1 MFRTRIIK
9 KIEII
14 ILLLFHNENVI
25 FTMAGQRFLI
35 KLKEASEKGNNK
47 TSLLVNALLKYKD
60 IKVIY
65 NEDTGI
71 YSIFTYKDY
80 LYKKISKDLG
90 VIFPRGFNVI
100 INGDNDIERVNS
112 FYGKFENIKS
122 TDYEKFMNENGYLYL
137 SVKVSGTLIMVSCK
151 DRKLIIATKKS
162 LNDNNKFTNL
172 AKEVLDKKLGHKK
185 EDFIKFIDENKYCL
199 SFELASAD
207 ANLGEHAS
215 KIEKT
220 HLVLL
225 SIYDNNTN
233 TYLELLTIEEIL
245 KDKFPE
251 ITVVSYLKIRAT
263 PENIETI
270 QNFYEE
276 TKSKTEMTFTQIWTD
291 GFVQLFG
298 DSAVVGGN
306 YDYLEMYGDMLE
318 GVIISRDDNTFLAKM
333 KYLRYVRMTMLFRNI
348 FKNIKDDKKINIEE
362 MVNKL
367 FNNFGY
373 TGNETLIDDLNNWKD
388 YLTKNKESLEMSYL
402 AHYDIFKQML

>member
-1 MFRTRIIK
+1 M
-9 KIEII
+9 
-14 ILLLFHNENVI
+14 
-25 FTMAGQRFLI
+25 
-35 KLKEASEKGNNK
+35 
-47 TSLLVNALLKYKD
+47 
-60 IKVIY
+60 
-65 NEDTGI
+65 
-71 YSIFTYKDY
+71 
-80 LYKKISKDLG
+80 
-90 VIFPRGFNVI
+90 
-100 INGDNDIERVNS
+100 NS
-112 FYGKFENIKS
+112 FYGKFENIKP
-122 TDYEKFMNENGYLYL
+122 TDYEKFMNENGYLDL

-151 DRKLIIATKKS
+151 DGKLIIATKKS

-172 AKEVLDKKLGHKK
+172 AKKVLDETLGHKK
-185 EDFIKFIDENKYCL
+185 EDFIKFIGENKYCL

-233 TYLELLTIEEIL
+233 TYLELSTIEEIL

-270 QNFYEE
+270 QNFYEK
-276 TKSKTEMTFTQIWTD
+276 TKSDTEMTFTKIWTD

-373 TGNETLIDDLNNWKD
+373 TGHETLIDDLNNWKD

>member
-1 MFRTRIIK
+1 MT
-9 KIEII
+9 EP
-14 ILLLFHNENVI
+14 I
-25 FTMAGQRFLI
+25 FLT
-35 KLKEASEKGNNK
+35 KLKEVSGKGNTK
-47 TSLLVNALLKYKD
+47 TSCLVRDLLKYKD
-60 IKVIY
+60 VKVRY

-100 INGDNDIERVNS
+100 INGDNIERVNS
-112 FYGKFENIKS
+112 FLGKFGNIRS
-122 TDYEKFMNENGYLYL
+122 TYYTNIININGYLYL
-137 SVKVSGTLIMVSCK
+137 SVKVSGTLIMASCL
-151 DRKLIIATKKS
+151 DEKLIIATKKS
-162 LNDNNKFTNL
+162 LNENDFTNL
-172 AKEVLDKKLGHKK
+172 AKEVLGKKLGRKK
-185 EDFIKFIDENKYCL
+185 EDFIKFIGENKYCL

-207 ANLGEHAS
+207 AKVGEHAS
-215 KIEKT
+215 KIKET

-233 TYLELLTIEEIL
+233 TYLELSTIEEIL

-270 QNFYEE
+270 QNFYEK
-276 TKSKTEMTFTQIWTD
+276 TKSDTEMTFTKIWTD

-373 TGNETLIDDLNNWKD
+373 TGHETLIDDLNNWKD

>member
-1 MFRTRIIK
+1 MT
-9 KIEII
+9 EP
-14 ILLLFHNENVI
+14 I
-25 FTMAGQRFLI
+25 FLT
-35 KLKEASEKGNNK
+35 KLKEVSGKGNTK
-47 TSLLVNALLKYKD
+47 TSCLVRDLLKYKD
-60 IKVIY
+60 VKVRY

-100 INGDNDIERVNS
+100 INGDNIERVNS
-112 FYGKFENIKS
+112 FLGKFGNIRS
-122 TDYEKFMNENGYLYL
+122 TYYTNIININGYLYL
-137 SVKVSGTLIMVSCK
+137 SVKVSGTLIMASCL
-151 DRKLIIATKKS
+151 DEKLIIATKKS
-162 LNDNNKFTNL
+162 LNENDFTNL
-172 AKEVLDKKLGHKK
+172 AKEVLGKKLGRKK
-185 EDFIKFIDENKYCL
+185 EDFIKFIGENKYCL

-207 ANLGEHAS
+207 AKVGEHAS
-215 KIEKT
+215 KIKET

-233 TYLELLTIEEIL
+233 TYLELSTIEEIL

-270 QNFYEE
+270 QNFYEK
-276 TKSKTEMTFTQIWTD
+276 TKSDTEMTFTKIWTD

-298 DSAVVGGN
+298 DSADVGGN

-373 TGNETLIDDLNNWKD
+373 TGHETLIDDLNNWKD

>member
-1 MFRTRIIK
+1 
-9 KIEII
+9 
-14 ILLLFHNENVI
+14 
-25 FTMAGQRFLI
+25 MAEQTFLI
-35 KLKEASEKGNNK
+35 KLKEAAKKGKNK
-47 TSLLVNALLKYKD
+47 TALLVNALLKYKD
-60 IKVIY
+60 VKVRY
-65 NEDTGI
+65 NVKTRI

-100 INGDNDIERVNS
+100 INGDNIERVNS
-112 FYGKFENIKS
+112 FLGKFGNIRL
-122 TDYEKFMNENGYLYL
+122 TDYTNIININGYLYL
-137 SVKVSGTLIMVSCK
+137 SVKVSGTLIMASCL
-151 DRKLIIATKKS
+151 DEKLIIATKKS
-162 LNDNNKFTNL
+162 LNENDFTNL
-172 AKEVLDKKLGHKK
+172 AKKVLDETLGHKK
-185 EDFIKFIDENKYCL
+185 EDFIKFIGENKYCL

-233 TYLELLTIEEIL
+233 TYLELSTIEEIL

-270 QNFYEE
+270 QKFYEK
-276 TKSKTEMTFTQIWTD
+276 TKSDTEMTFTKIWTD

-402 AHYDIFKQML
+402 AHYDIFKQMF

>member
-1 MFRTRIIK
+1 MA
-9 KIEII
+9 EP
-14 ILLLFHNENVI
+14 I
-25 FTMAGQRFLI
+25 FLT
-35 KLKEASEKGNNK
+35 KLKEVSGKGNTK
-47 TSLLVNALLKYKD
+47 TSCLVRDLLKYKD
-60 IKVIY
+60 VKVRY
-65 NEDTGI
+65 NVKTRI
-71 YSIFTYKDY
+71 YSLFAYNDSIYQ
-80 LYKKISKDLG
+80 KISKDLG

-100 INGDNDIERVNS
+100 INGDNIERVNS
-112 FYGKFENIKS
+112 FLGKFGNIRS
-122 TDYEKFMNENGYLYL
+122 TDYTNIININGYLYL
-137 SVKVSGTLIMVSCK
+137 LVKVSGTLIMVSCL
-151 DRKLIIATKKS
+151 DEKLIIATKKS
-162 LNDNNKFTNL
+162 LNENDFTNL
-172 AKEVLDKKLGHKK
+172 AKEVLDKKLGRKK
-185 EDFIKFIDENKYCL
+185 EDFIKFIGENKYCL

-207 ANLGEHAS
+207 AKVGEHAS
-215 KIEKT
+215 KIKET

-233 TYLELLTIEEIL
+233 TYLELSTIEEIL

-270 QNFYEE
+270 QNFYEK
-276 TKSKTEMTFTQIWTD
+276 TKSDTEMTFTKIWTD

-298 DSAVVGGN
+298 DSDSLGGN
-306 YDYLEMYGDMLE
+306 YKYLEMYGDMLE

-373 TGNETLIDDLNNWKD
+373 TGNETLIDDLHNWKD

>member
-1 MFRTRIIK
+1 
-9 KIEII
+9 
-14 ILLLFHNENVI
+14 
-25 FTMAGQRFLI
+25 MAEQTFLI
-35 KLKEASEKGNNK
+35 KLKEAAKKGKNK
-47 TSLLVNALLKYKD
+47 TALLVNALLKYKD
-60 IKVIY
+60 VKVIY
-65 NEDTGI
+65 NEVTRVWSI
-71 YSIFTYKDY
+71 YTHKDH

-100 INGDNDIERVNS
+100 INGDNIEIVNS
-112 FYGKFENIKS
+112 FYGKFENIKPG
-122 TDYEKFMNENGYLYL
+122 DYEKFINYIKYFYISL
-137 SVKVSGTLIMVSCK
+137 KASGTLIMVSCL
-151 DRKLIIATKKS
+151 DEKLIIATKKS
-162 LNDNNKFTNL
+162 LNENDFTNL
-172 AKEVLDKKLGHKK
+172 AKEVLDKTLGHKK
-185 EDFIKFIDENKYCL
+185 EDFIKFIGENKYCL

-233 TYLELLTIEEIL
+233 TYLELSTIEEIL

-270 QNFYEE
+270 QKFYEK
-276 TKSKTEMTFTQIWTD
+276 TKSDTEMTFTKIWTD

-402 AHYDIFKQML
+402 AHYDIFKQMF

>member
-1 MFRTRIIK
+1 M
-9 KIEII
+9 
-14 ILLLFHNENVI
+14 
-25 FTMAGQRFLI
+25 
-35 KLKEASEKGNNK
+35 
-47 TSLLVNALLKYKD
+47 
-60 IKVIY
+60 
-65 NEDTGI
+65 
-71 YSIFTYKDY
+71 
-80 LYKKISKDLG
+80 
-90 VIFPRGFNVI
+90 
-100 INGDNDIERVNS
+100 
-112 FYGKFENIKS
+112 
-122 TDYEKFMNENGYLYL
+122 
-137 SVKVSGTLIMVSCK
+137 
-151 DRKLIIATKKS
+151 
-162 LNDNNKFTNL
+162 
-172 AKEVLDKKLGHKK
+172 
-185 EDFIKFIDENKYCL
+185 

-233 TYLELLTIEEIL
+233 TYLELSTIEEIL

-270 QNFYEE
+270 QKFYEK
-276 TKSKTEMTFTQIWTD
+276 TKSDTEMTFTKIWTD
-291 GFVQLFG
+291 GFMQLFG